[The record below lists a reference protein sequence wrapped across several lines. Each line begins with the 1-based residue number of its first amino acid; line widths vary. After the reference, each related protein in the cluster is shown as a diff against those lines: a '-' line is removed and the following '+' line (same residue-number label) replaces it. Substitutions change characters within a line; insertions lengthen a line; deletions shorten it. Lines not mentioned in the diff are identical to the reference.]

1 MQPPG
6 RELTAELPDIPPQ
19 FQQIC
24 FFVSAVSVQRKSG
37 HDKVVGVDP
46 LRGKHW
52 KKAFAFFRKRSA
64 FQQRGQPDLKMP
76 LNALADTRRLQAF
89 LVQRIFQTQEGL
101 LEVFKI
107 RRLQQIFRHMIF
119 DGHIQ
124 ILKIAVTAQDH
135 DLYIRV
141 SAAQPLHKLYA
152 IHSGHSD
159 VRKHNI
165 GMNELQLFQHFL
177 PIGTQR
183 TDFIAPFLPR
193 KTMCNAVANAFLVI
207 RNDQTI
213 HKNPPPPVFFSIP
226 QTKTARQECRAGL
239 LKYSCPFIISIVYPD
254 LRCQS
259 AGYAICL
266 HFLHKGSVQVLLPAD
281 IASAPD
287 L

>member
-6 RELTAELPDIPPQ
+6 GELTADLPDVPPQ

-37 HDKVVGVDP
+37 HHKVVRVDP
-46 LRGKHW
+46 LRGKYW
-52 KKAFAFFRKRSA
+52 KKAFAFLRKRGA
-64 FQQRGQPDLKMP
+64 FQQRGQPNLKMP
-76 LNALADTRRLQAF
+76 LNAFADARRLQAL

-101 LEVFKI
+101 LKIFKI
-107 RRLQQIFRHMIF
+107 CRLQQIFRHMIF

-141 SAAQPLHKLYA
+141 STAQPLHKLYA

-177 PIGTQR
+177 PIGTQC
-183 TDFIAPFLPR
+183 TDLIAPFPPR
-193 KTMCNAVANAFLVI
+193 KTMCNAVADAFLVI

-213 HKNPPPPVFFSIP
+213 HKKSSSTCFFQYTTNQNGATRMP
-226 QTKTARQECRAGL
+226 RQSVEIFL
-239 LKYSCPFIISIVYPD
+239 FLYHKYSASRFAVSISRI
-254 LRCQS
+254 
-259 AGYAICL
+259 
-266 HFLHKGSVQVLLPAD
+266 
-281 IASAPD
+281 
-287 L
+287 